1 MFNKEI
7 EKEKVDNLKALDFI
21 KELIKNEIDKCNDK
35 YYMSES
41 EYSYRNKFSLSDSE
55 IDVRMNTL
63 GATGEQVCTI
73 TFYKSGSGFKNIYN
87 YLNDRYD
94 ISTVDISK
102 VSTIRYDSD
111 LGRIAFENNSN
122 FISSILVG

>member
-73 TFYKSGSGFKNIYN
+73 TFYKSGSGFKNI
-87 YLNDRYD
+87 
-94 ISTVDISK
+94 STVDISK